1 MLANPETDPLINA
14 NYGFDG
20 ICRGKTQAARAAFAV
35 SFYPWEMRPA
45 SRHSAHE
52 QCFARM
58 SSPSPGVLSV
68 KSSAK
73 WVQYQQE
80 N

>member
-1 MLANPETDPLINA
+1 MLITVSTEFA
-14 NYGFDG
+14 G
-20 ICRGKTQAARAAFAV
+20 GKRQTAGAAFAG

-45 SRHSAHE
+45 SRCSAHE
-52 QCFARM
+52 QCFARI
-58 SSPSPGVLSV
+58 SLPSPDFLSV